1 MKKKKITSRQKKI
14 ILMIVENSKK
24 NIPITISEIA
34 GELELSSRTVLRDM
48 SGIEKWFDENDFNFV
63 KKPGVG
69 LILEENIENQ
79 NFIIELLEEE
89 KIEKEYSK
97 EERNLIILSK
107 LLVSNEPV
115 KSYYFAKILKVS
127 EGVLNNDFTLASEW
141 LERFDIEL
149 IRKPGLGVY
158 LKGQEKNF
166 REAYVNLIYDSFNE
180 KEILDMVRNISEN
193 IQTDKAIE
201 ILSENRLLNLMDKCI
216 IRKVESTLTKKLSEL
231 DVNLADSAYIG
242 LVVHISLALQRIKNG
257 ENITMEK
264 DFLKELSLTEEFKL
278 AQEIVK
284 GMAVDFSMDIPLDEV
299 GYITMHIRGAK
310 QRSSS
315 SHKELNL
322 DDIEVMDITNK
333 IIDLAEDEFKIS
345 LKNDERLFKDLANH
359 LGPSI
364 NRLNMGLE
372 IRNPLLDEIKTKY
385 SYAYNGVEKI
395 SKIIKDKL
403 NINSIPESEIGY
415 IAMHFASAI
424 EKNLMMYTNLNVV
437 VACPT
442 GIGTS
447 RFLSTKI
454 ENKFPNLNILETI
467 SAINIDEEYL
477 KEKEVDLI
485 VSTVELNTNL
495 DYICVGPFMSS
506 DDELIIKEKIK
517 SIAQN
522 KLMDLKVKDDTKNK
536 NKVYEQI
543 IESMNIGR
551 DILKF
556 LDEIQ
561 FKKFKSKNL
570 DELIMDSSKIFVE
583 SSEDVI
589 SIKESL
595 EERLK
600 ISIPYIEESRILLL
614 HCMSERIDIMK
625 LAIIR
630 LENNIKLNSKEEIEN
645 VVFMLLPKNSPSYQ
659 RQIMSE
665 ISGSLIDNFV
675 FTNKINKFSIQE
687 ITLEIKGIVFN
698 FYTNKLRTLIDK

>member
-1 MKKKKITSRQKKI
+1 
-14 ILMIVENSKK
+14 MIVENSKK

-34 GELELSSRTVLRDM
+34 GTLELSSRTVLRDM

-89 KIEKEYSK
+89 KIEKEYNK

-127 EGVLNNDFTLASEW
+127 EGVLNNDFALASKW

-149 IRKPGLGVY
+149 VRKPGLGVY
-158 LKGQEKNF
+158 LKGQEKNFREAYVNLIYDSFNEKEILDMVRNISENIQNNDFALASKWLERFDIELVRKPGLGVYLKGQEKSF

-201 ILSENRLLNLMDKCI
+201 ILSENRLLNLMDRCI
-216 IRKVESTLTKKLSEL
+216 IRKVEATLTKKLSDL

-257 ENITMEK
+257 ENITMDKE
-264 DFLKELSLTEEFKL
+264 FLKELSITEEFKL
-278 AQEIVK
+278 AKEIVK
-284 GMAVDFSMDIPLDEV
+284 GMETDFNMDIPVDEV

-315 SHKELNL
+315 NHKALNL
-322 DDIEVMDITNK
+322 DDIEIMEITNK
-333 IIDLAEDEFKIS
+333 MIDLAEDEFKIS

-372 IRNPLLDEIKTKY
+372 IRNPLLDEIKSKY
-385 SYAYNGVEKI
+385 SYAYDGVEKI
-395 SKIIKDKL
+395 SRIIKDKL

-424 EKNLMMYTNLNVV
+424 EKNLMMNTNINIV

-442 GIGTS
+442 GIG
-447 RFLSTKI
+447 
-454 ENKFPNLNILETI
+454 
-467 SAINIDEEYL
+467 
-477 KEKEVDLI
+477 
-485 VSTVELNTNL
+485 
-495 DYICVGPFMSS
+495 
-506 DDELIIKEKIK
+506 
-517 SIAQN
+517 
-522 KLMDLKVKDDTKNK
+522 
-536 NKVYEQI
+536 
-543 IESMNIGR
+543 
-551 DILKF
+551 
-556 LDEIQ
+556 
-561 FKKFKSKNL
+561 
-570 DELIMDSSKIFVE
+570 
-583 SSEDVI
+583 
-589 SIKESL
+589 
-595 EERLK
+595 
-600 ISIPYIEESRILLL
+600 
-614 HCMSERIDIMK
+614 
-625 LAIIR
+625 
-630 LENNIKLNSKEEIEN
+630 
-645 VVFMLLPKNSPSYQ
+645 
-659 RQIMSE
+659 
-665 ISGSLIDNFV
+665 
-675 FTNKINKFSIQE
+675 
-687 ITLEIKGIVFN
+687 
-698 FYTNKLRTLIDK
+698 